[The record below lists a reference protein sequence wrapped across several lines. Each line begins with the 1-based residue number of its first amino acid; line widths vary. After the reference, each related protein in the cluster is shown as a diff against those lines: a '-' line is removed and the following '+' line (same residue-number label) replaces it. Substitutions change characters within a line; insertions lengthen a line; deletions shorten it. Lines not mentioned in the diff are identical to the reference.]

1 MGSSSS
7 SSLSP
12 TLLVPCPG
20 SSAVL
25 CTKGTNERTNERT
38 KKDFT
43 IYDGGDEQ
51 RTSASERESE
61 RASEEELKVSH
72 NTTKVKD
79 GFPQCGPTSVSD
91 IGSLLGY
98 VALQVANWTL
108 PQCFRKLYYFRWKD
122 VASHPVPI
130 NFALLSIGH
139 WQRKYCSK
147 SHIFLWWILAL

>member
-1 MGSSSS
+1 MCVNYGLIFVILSLAHSPPSSPMSWF
-7 SSLSP
+7 LSCA
-12 TLLVPCPG
+12 LHQR
-20 SSAVL
+20 
-25 CTKGTNERTNERT
+25 NERTNERT

-51 RTSASERESE
+51 RTSASERAGE

-98 VALQVANWTL
+98 VALQVAN
-108 PQCFRKLYYFRWKD
+108 
-122 VASHPVPI
+122 
-130 NFALLSIGH
+130 
-139 WQRKYCSK
+139 
-147 SHIFLWWILAL
+147 